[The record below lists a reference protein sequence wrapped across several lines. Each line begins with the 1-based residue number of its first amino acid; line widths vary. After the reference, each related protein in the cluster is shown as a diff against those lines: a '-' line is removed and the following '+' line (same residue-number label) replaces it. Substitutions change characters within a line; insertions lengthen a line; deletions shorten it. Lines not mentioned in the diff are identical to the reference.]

1 MVLTNAIVKIRI
13 SKINCMYQ
21 IIDKTFSVKNPSV
34 YFNELNP
41 LHENSKEIDS
51 MIGYIKSKY
60 KNEKLELELS
70 CISDAEKM
78 EIEKGLNGMLA
89 KNET

>member
-21 IIDKTFSVKNPSV
+21 IIDKTFSVKNPTV
-34 YFNELNP
+34 YSNDFNPSREP
-41 LHENSKEIDS
+41 SKEIGC

-60 KNEKLELELS
+60 KEEKLDLEFN
-70 CISDAEKM
+70 CISDMEIR
-78 EIEKGLNGMLA
+78 EIEKGLEGMLN
-89 KNET
+89 KK